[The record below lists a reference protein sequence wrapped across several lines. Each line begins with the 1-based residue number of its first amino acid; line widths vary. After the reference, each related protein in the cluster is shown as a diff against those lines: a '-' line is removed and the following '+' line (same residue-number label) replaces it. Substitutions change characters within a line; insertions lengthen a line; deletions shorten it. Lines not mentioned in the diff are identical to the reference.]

1 MSDKETEVP
10 EDKSNPSRRTM
21 LKVAAGTI
29 AGLAVG
35 VAAGYGGAT
44 LLGKGG
50 STGATTTTTGGTGSG
65 TPIVVQQL
73 AGQGAQYVQYAATLY
88 NKQHPNVN
96 VTVNAIPEA
105 TMNAAAISAVNA
117 NSADIIYDSTLP
129 AFNAQIVDAGHALQL
144 DNYVANYGW
153 DKATLPT
160 FTSYGN
166 VNGHWYWVTV
176 GTIYY
181 GNIYWNVD
189 WFTKNNV
196 APPTNHA
203 NLLAAA
209 AALKKAGLKP
219 MAHGYNTQP
228 EWFMNTFS
236 DWTMNALS
244 VADYTKL
251 WTSYGPKLK
260 TSDFAN
266 RPIKFTDSVM
276 MPMWQ
281 ELATWRDQV
290 LVDGVVQMTDATAV
304 QLFSSQQAGMYA
316 IGSWGAA
323 ALEQPVGTAFKYSFT
338 PIANASPT
346 APNGGG
352 PPRIVSFPLPFFILN
367 TTKSP
372 DICADFLN
380 FMLSSAVQQYIFTQI
395 GPFPIIPL
403 GSAITTDPYLQLSL
417 QNSASV
423 NGLPSLAAAIATEL
437 HDEFETQIAAVLSNS
452 ATPAQAAQAIETLAI
467 QVNQTGGSAST
478 TATTS

>member
-1 MSDKETEVP
+1 M
-10 EDKSNPSRRTM
+10 
-21 LKVAAGTI
+21 AGPLSW
-29 AGLAVG
+29 ARAVRPG
-35 VAAGYGGAT
+35 T
-44 LLGKGG
+44 
-50 STGATTTTTGGTGSG
+50 TTTTTGGAGSG
-65 TPIVVQQL
+65 TPVVLQTL
-73 AGQGAQYVQYAATLY
+73 AGQGAQYAQYAATLY

-105 TMNAAAISAVNA
+105 TMNASAISAVNA

-129 AFNAQIVDAGHALQL
+129 AFNAQIVGAGHALQL

-181 GNIYWNVD
+181 GNIYWNQD
-189 WFTKNNV
+189 LFTKMNLQ
-196 APPTNHA
+196 PPTNHA

-209 AALKKAGLKP
+209 AALKSAGLKP

-251 WTSYGPKLK
+251 WTSYGPDLK
-260 TSDFAN
+260 TSNFAN
-266 RPIKFTDSVM
+266 RPIKFTDPQP

-281 ELATWRDQV
+281 ELATWRDNV

-304 QLFSSQQAGMYA
+304 QSSARSKQECTLSARGEQQL
-316 IGSWGAA
+316 S
-323 ALEQPVGTAFKYSFT
+323 EQPVGTTFKYSFT
-338 PIANASPT
+338 PISNAAPT

-403 GSAITTDPYLQLSL
+403 GSGITSDPSCSY
-417 QNSASV
+417 
-423 NGLPSLAAAIATEL
+423 
-437 HDEFETQIAAVLSNS
+437 HCR
-452 ATPAQAAQAIETLAI
+452 I
-467 QVNQTGGSAST
+467 QPL
-478 TATTS
+478 

>member
-1 MSDKETEVP
+1 M
-10 EDKSNPSRRTM
+10 M
-21 LKVAAGTI
+21 KVAAGTI
-29 AGLAVG
+29 VGLAVG

-50 STGATTTTTGGTGSG
+50 GGAATTSTTSG
-65 TPIVVQQL
+65 ASSATPIVVQQL
-73 AGQGAQYVQYAATLY
+73 AGQGAQYVQYAANLY

-105 TMNAAAISAVNA
+105 TMNAAAISAVNS

-153 DKATLPT
+153 DTATLPT
-160 FTSYGN
+160 FTSYGK

-181 GNIYWNVD
+181 GNVYWNVD
-189 WFTKNNV
+189 LFTKNNI
-196 APPTNHA
+196 APPTDHA
-203 NLLAAA
+203 SFLKAA
-209 AALKKAGLKP
+209 AALKSAGLKP

-236 DWTMNALS
+236 DWTMNLLS
-244 VADYTKL
+244 ADDYTKL
-251 WTSYGPKLK
+251 WTYYGPKLK

-266 RPIKFTDSVM
+266 RPIKFTDSQI
-276 MPMWQ
+276 MPMWN
-281 ELATWRDQV
+281 ELATWRDNV

-323 ALEQPVGTAFKYSFT
+323 ALEKPVGTAFKYSFL
-338 PIANASPT
+338 PIANV
-346 APNGGG
+346 APNTPAGGG
-352 PPRIVSFPLPFFILN
+352 APRIVTFPLPFFILN
-367 TTKSP
+367 TTKYP

-380 FMLSSAVQQYIFTQI
+380 FMLSSNVQQYIFTQI

-403 GSAITTDPYLQLSL
+403 GSAITSDPYLQLSL

-437 HDEFETQIAAVLSNS
+437 HDEFETQIGAVLSNS
-452 ATPAQAAQAIETLAI
+452 TTPDKAAQAIENLAI
-467 QVNQTGGSAST
+467 QVNQTGGATSR
-478 TATTS
+478 TTS

>member
-1 MSDKETEVP
+1 
-10 EDKSNPSRRTM
+10 M

-44 LLGKGG
+44 LLGKG
-50 STGATTTTTGGTGSG
+50 STATTATTTTGGAGI
-65 TPIVVQQL
+65 PIVVQQL
-73 AGQGAQYVQYAATLY
+73 AGQGAQYVQHAATLY
-88 NKQHPNVN
+88 NMQHPNVN

-105 TMNAAAISAVNA
+105 TMNAAAISAVNS

-129 AFNAQIVDAGHALQL
+129 AFNAQIVGAGHALQL
-144 DNYVANYGW
+144 DNYVTAYGW
-153 DKATLPT
+153 DTATLPT
-160 FTSYGN
+160 FTSYGK

-181 GNIYWNVD
+181 GNVYWNVD
-189 WFTKNNV
+189 LFTKNNIQ
-196 APPTNHA
+196 PPTNHD

-209 AALKKAGLKP
+209 SALKKLGLKP

-236 DWTMNALS
+236 DWTMNLLS
-244 VADYTKL
+244 ADDYTTL
-251 WTSYGPKLK
+251 WTYYGPKLK

-266 RPIKFTDSVM
+266 RPIKFTDSKI

-281 ELATWRDQV
+281 ELATWRDSV
-290 LVDGVVQMTDATAV
+290 LVDGVVQMTDQTAV

-338 PIANASPT
+338 PIANV
-346 APNGGG
+346 APNAPAGGG
-352 PPRIVSFPLPFFILN
+352 PPRIVTFPLPFFVLN
-367 TTKSP
+367 TTKNP

-403 GSAITTDPYLQLSL
+403 GSAITSDPYLQLSL

-437 HDEFETQIAAVLSNS
+437 HDEFETQIGAVLSNS
-452 ATPAQAAQAIETLAI
+452 ATPTQAAQAIENLAI
-467 QVNQTGGSAST
+467 QVNQTGG
-478 TATTS
+478 ATTSSTS